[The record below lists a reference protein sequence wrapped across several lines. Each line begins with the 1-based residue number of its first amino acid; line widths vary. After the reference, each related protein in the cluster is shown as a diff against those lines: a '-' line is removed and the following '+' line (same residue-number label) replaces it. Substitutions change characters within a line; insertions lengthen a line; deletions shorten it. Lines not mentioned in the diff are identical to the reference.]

1 LGAIG
6 GMNALPLQKINL
18 HYLLTDFALQFGHTA
33 FGPASLPVTRKAEF
47 LARLE
52 SQKSKRGF
60 LAV

>member
-1 LGAIG
+1 
-6 GMNALPLQKINL
+6 MNALPLQKINL